1 MSDGSRHKS
10 VVLILAREF
19 ATRLATPMFI
29 TDADGDLIFFNEP
42 AEQVV
47 GRAFADSGEMP
58 AREWRALFEVEDQE
72 GNPMPLEALP
82 SGIALTE
89 RRPSHANLRVV
100 WPDGRRRALAVTAF
114 PLFSRAAEFEGAVI
128 VFWEEPGAAAG

>member
-1 MSDGSRHKS
+1 
-10 VVLILAREF
+10 
-19 ATRLATPMFI
+19 
-29 TDADGDLIFFNEP
+29 
-42 AEQVV
+42 
-47 GRAFADSGEMP
+47 
-58 AREWRALFEVEDQE
+58 EWRALFEVEDQE

-82 SGIALTE
+82 SGIVLTE

-128 VFWEEPGAAAG
+128 VFWEEPGAAAGCAFVQARIWGCRGSLATPGPETLRYGGNASCIEGRRDGAVL